1 MLALA
6 AHGCRHIQ
14 LDEPVMMRF
23 GMTCNDES
31 NMVKCPSS
39 YIASRYPEDAMEF
52 GVKNSALVFAG
63 CPDYVERTVHFYLVD
78 FINTIT
84 ITIIITITISQA
96 IVGSPLLWLPR
107 QARAN

>member
-1 MLALA
+1 
-6 AHGCRHIQ
+6 
-14 LDEPVMMRF
+14 
-23 GMTCNDES
+23 
-31 NMVKCPSS
+31 MVKCPSS

-107 QARAN
+107 QA